1 MEPSVEPAPEPP
13 NPSPASLAMLRALR
27 HRRFALLWGGQS
39 LSRIGDFLYE
49 VTLALWVLKKTGS
62 FYYHCDWHASH
73 YVKVMLDQ
81 IFGENQFQSEIIWRR
96 TPAKGL
102 AFTGFPNNHDSV
114 FYYAA
119 GDTFTFNRPYIRYDP
134 DNLDEKTL
142 GGNIPLL
149 LLFGQGDIG
158 AMFRVEETV
167 ARDGGRET
175 GLRLA
180 PRGEG
185 APEVRRVDIVVGTAD
200 LLIREVHIYARL
212 GGANHL
218 YLDRIVMNPSLPPD
232 LFRFRKARGEA
243 VVDG

>member
-1 MEPSVEPAPEPP
+1 MGNRARAAAAALFLFSASAAPA
-13 NPSPASLAMLRALR
+13 AAAGAGD
-27 HRRFALLWGGQS
+27 ALLARVAARYASVRS
-39 LSRIGDFLYE
+39 LSASFRQEVPLQNVGIVRRASGTVYFERPSRMRWDYKTPETQLFL
-49 VTLALWVLKKTGS
+49 ADGQH
-62 FYYHCDWHASH
+62 FYY
-73 YVKVMLDQ
+73 
-81 IFGENQFQSEIIWRR
+81 R
-96 TPAKGL
+96 PAGSSQVYRKK
-102 AFTGFPNNHDSV
+102 
-114 FYYAA
+114 
-119 GDTFTFNRPYIRYDP
+119 
-134 DNLDEKTL
+134 LDEKTL
-142 GGNIPLL
+142 GGKIPLL

-200 LLIREVHIYARL
+200 LLIREVHIYVRL

-218 YLDRIVMNPSLPPD
+218 YLDRIVLNPSLPPD